1 MSEETVDVTRRDDGL
16 ALRAL
21 RVGVSPS
28 ALIVHLGTDVVV
40 RTPSRPDHLDGNVVD
55 VLAPPQPEGV
65 AGLLSRVARLMEP
78 VGVGHVQ
85 VRFEL
90 PVGVPLE
97 PDLRVAFE
105 QEGCVLSV
113 ERILELH
120 HDVEVP
126 GMALE
131 LRRLALPATALD
143 VAPGAAQDADRDD
156 DLRSDMVTERR
167 WHAAAVLD
175 RYAQGEDVP
184 TWRMWDEHGAAW
196 NRRRI
201 RELAALGR
209 ADVWLASRHGMPVA
223 SLVLLRDLDGLA
235 VVEDV
240 VVHPAH
246 RRRGIA
252 RTLVAAALAHQQ
264 QARPTERVLLGTD
277 PDGVALALYG
287 GLGFLPV
294 ADVLT
299 ALRPAGRAPR
309 ALAEHAP
316 DAAPRGAARS
326 QR

>member
-1 MSEETVDVTRRDDGL
+1 MSGRATDVTRRDDGL

-28 ALIVHLGTDVVV
+28 ALVVHLGTDVVV

-55 VLAPPQPEGV
+55 LLALPAPDSV
-65 AGLLSRVARLMEP
+65 AGLLTRVARLMEP

-85 VRFEL
+85 VRCEL

-97 PDLRVAFE
+97 PDLRAAFE

-120 HDVEVP
+120 HRVEVP
-126 GMALE
+126 GMAIE
-131 LRRLALPATALD
+131 LRRLALPAATAD
-143 VAPGAAQDADRDD
+143 MARDTAPDAAPGAASGAVQDD
-156 DLRSDMVTERR
+156 DLRADMVTERR

-184 TWRMWDEHGAAW
+184 AWRTWDEEGAAW

-223 SLVLLRDLDGLA
+223 SLVLLRDLDGVA

-252 RTLVAAALAHQQ
+252 RTLVAAALTHQQ
-264 QARPTERVLLGTD
+264 QARPTERVLLGAD
-277 PDGVALALYG
+277 PDGVALALYE
-287 GLGFLPV
+287 GLGFVPV

-299 ALRPAGRAPR
+299 ALRPAGRARGATP
-309 ALAEHAP
+309 EHAP
-316 DAAPRGAARS
+316 AAAP
-326 QR
+326 